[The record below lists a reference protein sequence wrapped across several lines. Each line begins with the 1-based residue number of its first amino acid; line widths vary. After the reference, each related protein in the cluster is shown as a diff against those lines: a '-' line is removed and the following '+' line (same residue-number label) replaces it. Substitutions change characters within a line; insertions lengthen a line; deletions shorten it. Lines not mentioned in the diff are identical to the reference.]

1 MAKDSTENNTIKKE
15 GNPFNFPSRT
25 YPRVSINAEE
35 LIKTLNNE
43 SSIGKAVFFEYL
55 GRAEDKVK
63 NKDSAKAI
71 KLYNFI
77 LIGIIFLQE
86 VKLNKNKLE
95 YVFDYR
101 ETTPHVGRFLT
112 DPETGEPTGELQDS
126 KTTVKQELEEF
137 LSRTK
142 DKDIKPIIKEV
153 IAVLQRL
160 EPDKRKTGTFKYAG
174 HLIDQTLKSNYPDKR
189 KAPLFDFLE
198 ITTKDKIQKANI
210 EITEI
215 VEGIKLSP
223 SEKKIVDS
231 LAKLLS
237 KKSQIEDSQKNNYYT
252 GIGEEIMNY
261 GGEQVTIPKL
271 ASTLYEITKEYK
283 GGDSFSGKDV
293 ENVKQILNVL
303 HTKRFLLK
311 YIEETKNKNG
321 TKKQRKIEEYMPI
334 IRIIKISETD
344 YSKENAIINEKEEII
359 IHLSPI
365 FKRQIETKF
374 IVYPNDIIK
383 RTQIAYGNDKV
394 SDITLRLRDYLIRE
408 ISSKRYKPQIG
419 LDRLYY
425 TLAEKWMEEKRKK
438 MVKEY
443 TEKAI
448 ETVIALGILI
458 DYQITEGTT
467 GETKIVFN
475 LNKDWA

>member
-15 GNPFNFPSRT
+15 GNSFNFPSR
-25 YPRVSINAEE
+25 PQRENINPEE
-35 LIKTLNNE
+35 LIKTVNSG

-55 GRAEDKVK
+55 GRAEAKVTNK
-63 NKDSAKAI
+63 NSAKAI
-71 KLYNFI
+71 KLYNLSIVGI
-77 LIGIIFLQE
+77 LFLKD

-95 YVFDYR
+95 FVFDT
-101 ETTPHVGRFLT
+101 ELALPNVGILKT
-112 DPETGEPTGELQDS
+112 DKETGEPTGELQDG
-126 KTTVKQELEEF
+126 KTTVQQEIEEF
-137 LSRTK
+137 LSLTK
-142 DKDIKPIIKEV
+142 DKDVKPFLREV
-153 IAVLQRL
+153 ITILQKL
-160 EPDKRKTGTFKYAG
+160 EPDKTKTGTFKYAG

-189 KAPLFDFLE
+189 RAPLFDYLE
-198 ITTKDKIQKANI
+198 TRTKDKIQKANV

-237 KKSQIEDSQKNNYYT
+237 EKSQTEDSQKDNYYT
-252 GIGEEIMNY
+252 GIGEEYMNY
-261 GGEQVTIPKL
+261 GGEEVTIPKL

-283 GGDSFSGKDV
+283 GGGSFSGKDV
-293 ENVKQILNVL
+293 ENVKQILKAL
-303 HTKRFLLK
+303 DTKRFLLK

-321 TKKQRKIEEYMPI
+321 TKKQRKIEEYKPI

-344 YSKENAIINEKEEII
+344 YSRENAIINEKEEIV

-365 FKRQIETKF
+365 FRRQIETKF
-374 IVYPNDIIK
+374 ILYPNDIIK

-394 SDITLRLRDYLIRE
+394 SDITMRLRDYLIRE
-408 ISSKRYKPQIG
+408 VSSKRYKPQIG

-425 TLAEKWMEEKRKK
+425 TLAEKWMEEGRKK

-448 ETVIALGILI
+448 ETAIALGILI
-458 DYQITEGTT
+458 DYEIMEGAT